1 MLLSLQESPELVA
14 RIQAIP
20 GWQSFDFLKSLM
32 QQAQKGR
39 SFSPRQLDALER
51 FERHR
56 AAPKPVPAPPRSAP
70 PAAAPAGSVLIRL
83 DRNYR
88 ATKEGPMGD
97 IIKALVA
104 GKGALVQDLIE
115 FFKRM
120 GGVPAI
126 AKEIDRR
133 LKGGFA
139 EDSINAAEY
148 ADGAAEDG
156 DGSENEGAPSESPIF
171 RRYMAQELDKLVDKG
186 LRCTWKETPS
196 GVLFAYHPTYPD
208 LIFDLTRQAN
218 RTATVRFRKEYDRR
232 R

>member
-1 MLLSLQESPELVA
+1 MDL
-14 RIQAIP
+14 R
-20 GWQSFDFLKSLM
+20 FNLKT
-32 QQAQKGR
+32 
-39 SFSPRQLDALER
+39 
-51 FERHR
+51 
-56 AAPKPVPAPPRSAP
+56 
-70 PAAAPAGSVLIRL
+70 L
-83 DRNYR
+83 DRVIKSSIV
-88 ATKEGPMGD
+88 TSS
-97 IIKALVA
+97 IIGHVLVMF
-104 GKGALVQDLIE
+104 GHPLP
-115 FFKRM
+115 F
-120 GGVPAI
+120 
-126 AKEIDRR
+126 
-133 LKGGFA
+133 